1 MSLLLRETQHLLITW
16 LYLIS
21 GTTETRLCEEVV
33 LVKHGFHLRSSGICI
48 VLMVSIKFSLGCT
61 LCSITRVI
69 NYWRDATHS
78 DSKDDYRTSCPKI
91 SHRRSRLTHTIKL
104 HRLMKWLTLWKLKVF
119 FFATVSLAVWMLFL
133 LLIDFL
139 FKSRGDRSVLD
150 TEELRASRLRAVSST
165 ERSAREKRQRPHAW

>member
-1 MSLLLRETQHLLITW
+1 MP
-16 LYLIS
+16 
-21 GTTETRLCEEVV
+21 
-33 LVKHGFHLRSSGICI
+33 VK
-48 VLMVSIKFSLGCT
+48 
-61 LCSITRVI
+61 
-69 NYWRDATHS
+69 THS
-78 DSKDDYRTSCPKI
+78 YDETPPTYEMTYFMETKS
-91 SHRRSRLTHTIKL
+91 
-104 HRLMKWLTLWKLKVF
+104 VF